1 MFFVFIITRLISIF
15 ILLVFYMFEIAQE
28 YPDGVFILQ

>member
-1 MFFVFIITRLISIF
+1 MFFVVIITRLKSIF
-15 ILLVFYMFEIAQE
+15 ILLVFYMFEIARE